1 MLLKF
6 EHPTID
12 EMEVVKSLS
21 PCVKFPVVAVYDPGS
36 TGVLKED
43 LEKAEKLGLYSAI
56 EWDSFSADVNTSE
69 VKTLVSTGG
78 HFSPVR
84 WTHEKIDRS
93 LKERLLRI
101 LFRNFV
107 AGHEYDIVFGESDT
121 VAKRN
126 STYKA
131 MQEETMRSRKPHH
144 PVKAIPAKKKPALK
158 LKNKVTKG
166 AKLFGQES
174 ASAKRKVKMRI
185 KCLN

>member
-21 PCVKFPVVAVYDPGS
+21 PCVKFPVVAVYDPES
-36 TGVLKED
+36 AAVLKED
-43 LEKAEKLGLYSAI
+43 LKKAEKFGLYSAI
-56 EWDSFSADVNTSE
+56 EWDSFSADVNASE

-78 HFSPVR
+78 AFSPIR

-107 AGHEYDIVFGESDT
+107 ASHEYDIVFGESDT
-121 VAKRN
+121 IAKRTALTRQCRRRQCARASLIIHESN
-126 STYKA
+126 K
-131 MQEETMRSRKPHH
+131 
-144 PVKAIPAKKKPALK
+144 AKKA
-158 LKNKVTKG
+158 G
-166 AKLFGQES
+166 AKAQ
-174 ASAKRKVKMRI
+174 K
-185 KCLN
+185 